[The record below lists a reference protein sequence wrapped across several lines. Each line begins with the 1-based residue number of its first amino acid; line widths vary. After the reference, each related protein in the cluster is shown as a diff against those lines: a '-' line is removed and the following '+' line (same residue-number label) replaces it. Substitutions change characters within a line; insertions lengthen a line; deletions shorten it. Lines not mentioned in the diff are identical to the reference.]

1 MCIAIV
7 KPKGK
12 TIPTEHLKN
21 SFDNN
26 QDGGGVAYSK
36 NGKVHI
42 IKGIFSK
49 KKFVKTV
56 RFAEKEADGAILI
69 HCRIGTS
76 GLKDE
81 NNCHPHVVN
90 DECVLMHNGVL
101 SITVPSGSKISDTV
115 IFINEYLKPLENDFM
130 KNEAITKLVEK
141 AIGSNNKFA
150 LLNNKGE
157 YKIINEK
164 AGVWENGVWYSNSTY
179 SYQKYKPVTKSY
191 CGYNDIIKN
200 WNGQFYNK
208 YGYPIQKVNNT
219 KTTTLSNKAI
229 KITEAK
235 QLSFFEEQKY
245 DEKKIKKEI
254 DNLTYKDILNLSYY
268 PMWDIK
274 NEKLVCESEARL
286 CDLANFVF
294 LDDINQHIYQYYI
307 DKVEILTES
316 DEFFYA

>member
-1 MCIAIV
+1 MCIAIL

-101 SITVPSGSKISDTV
+101 SISVPYNSKVSDTV

-141 AIGSNNKFA
+141 AIGSNNKFV

-179 SYQKYKPVTKSY
+179 SYQKYKPVTKNY
-191 CGYNDIIKN
+191 CGYNDIITN
-200 WNGQFYNK
+200 WNGQFLNK
-208 YGYPIQKVNNT
+208 YGYSNPKP
-219 KTTTLSNKAI
+219 TTTHSNKALE
-229 KITEAK
+229 ITEAK
-235 QLSFFEEQKY
+235 QLSFFKNEYNINESKL
-245 DEKKIKKEI
+245 KKEI
-254 DNLTYKDILNLSYY
+254 DNLTYNDILNLSYY
-268 PMWDIK
+268 PMWDIP
-274 NEKLVCESEARL
+274 NERIVCETEARL
-286 CDLANFVF
+286 KDLKNFVF
-294 LDDINQHIYQYYI
+294 LDDISEHIYQYYI

>member
-1 MCIAIV
+1 MCIAIL

-101 SITVPSGSKISDTV
+101 SISVPYNSKVSDTV

-141 AIGSNNKFA
+141 AIGNNNKFV

-179 SYQKYKPVTKSY
+179 SYQKYKPSTPTFKNYCSY
-191 CGYNDIIKN
+191 SDIIKSYN
-200 WNGQFYNK
+200 NK
-208 YGYPIQKVNNT
+208 YYTKYNNAVIPI
-219 KTTTLSNKAI
+219 TTLSNKALE
-229 KITEAK
+229 ITEAK

-268 PMWDIK
+268 PMWDIP
-274 NEKLVCESEARL
+274 NERLVCETEARL
-286 CDLANFVF
+286 KDLKNFVF
-294 LDDINQHIYQYYI
+294 LDDISEHIYQYYI

>member
-1 MCIAIV
+1 MCIAIL

-12 TIPTEHLKN
+12 NIPTIYLKN

-101 SITVPSGSKISDTV
+101 SISVPYNSKVSDTV

-141 AIGSNNKFA
+141 AIGSNNKFV

-179 SYQKYKPVTKSY
+179 SYQKYKPVVKNYCSY
-191 CGYNDIIKN
+191 ADIIKN
-200 WNGQFYNK
+200 WNSQNINK
-208 YGYPIQKVNNT
+208 YYKPKT
-219 KTTTLSNKAI
+219 TTTLSNKALE
-229 KITEAK
+229 ITESK
-235 QLSFFEEQKY
+235 QLSLFKNEYNINESKL
-245 DEKKIKKEI
+245 KKEI
-254 DNLTYKDILNLSYY
+254 DSLTYKDVVNLSYY
-268 PMWDIK
+268 PMWDIP
-274 NEKLVCESEARL
+274 NEKIVCETEARL
-286 CDLANFVF
+286 KDLKNFVF
-294 LDDINQHIYQYYI
+294 LDDISEHIYQYYV

-316 DEFFYA
+316 DEFIYA